1 MNSFALADCSTVEA
15 ALSQLKDG
23 AVVKAGGVD
32 LLDRM
37 KNGTDTPKRLVNIR
51 NIRELRGIQAS
62 PNGLTIGPLT
72 TLAEIAEDPAV
83 RADYAVLADACGS
96 AATPHIRNM
105 ATIGGNLLQ
114 ELQCWYFRSADFECL
129 RKGKDV
135 CFAFSGLNQYHAIMD
150 YGTCPSVA
158 PSSAAVAVLAL
169 GGSVELTSASKG
181 KRTVAIQDFYLKPDA
196 NPHRFNVLAP
206 DELLT
211 AIHIPKPAAGTR
223 SAYQKYGEKESHD
236 WAIADAGI
244 VLEMDGN
251 MCRRAVVAMGAASPV
266 VRRSKEAEDA
276 LMGKTITQ
284 ETARAAGK
292 ASMTGAMPLS
302 MNAYKVQIFPVAIY
316 RTILLAAG
324 QMDRD
329 PSATAI
335 AS

>member
-1 MNSFALADCSTVEA
+1 MNSFALADCTTVEA

-37 KNGTDTPKRLVNIR
+37 KNGTDTPARLVNIR
-51 NIRELRGIQAS
+51 NIQSLRGIQAT
-62 PNGLTIGPLT
+62 PQGLSIGALT
-72 TLAEIAEDPAV
+72 TLAEVADDPTV
-83 RADYAVLADACGS
+83 RAQYTVLADACGH

-105 ATIGGNLLQ
+105 ATLGGNLLQ
-114 ELQCWYFRSADFECL
+114 QLQCWYYRSAEFQCL
-129 RKGKDV
+129 RKGKEQ

-150 YGTCPSVA
+150 YGGCPSVA
-158 PSSAAVAVLAL
+158 PSSGAVALLAL
-169 GGSVELTSASKG
+169 DGSVELTSTKG
-181 KRTVAIQDFYLKPDA
+181 KRTVAIREFYVQPDA
-196 NPHRFNVLAP
+196 NPHRFNVMAE

-211 AIHIPKPAAGTR
+211 AIHIPKPAPGTR

-236 WAIADAGI
+236 WAIADAAI
-244 VLEMDGN
+244 LLEMDGN
-251 MCRRAVVAMGAASPV
+251 TCRRAVVAMSAASPV
-266 VRRSKEAEDA
+266 VRRSREAEAA
-276 LMGKTITQ
+276 LTGKPITQ

-302 MNAYKVQIFPVAIY
+302 MNAYKVQLFPVAIY

-329 PSATAI
+329 PSAAG
-335 AS
+335 